1 MLEYLQQQHPK
12 TAGKLQRRDAFD
24 MDDVRRPTPTE
35 VTADSLCV
43 SKEAPR
49 PGRLPICL

>member
-1 MLEYLQQQHPK
+1 MLEYLQKEHPK

-35 VTADSLCV
+35 VSFLFLISLFYF
-43 SKEAPR
+43 
-49 PGRLPICL
+49 